1 MHEERVGRW
10 WAPLAAVALWA
21 SSSGCDAPPTPTD
34 AGTDGSIMDA
44 HVSADAPLDVRSSPD
59 TSPPL
64 DTRALEADAR
74 ALDAPVAEDAAR
86 SDVPSDAA
94 SNDAASG
101 DAGPRE
107 WIHGLAQKG
116 PFAPGSRVSV
126 AALDDLLF
134 PTGTILTT
142 ETFGPWG
149 EFELRSLAGML
160 YQVEI
165 SGDAHDERNPGAY
178 EEGLVL
184 RAIVSPDSR
193 GALTSSATV
202 VTHLITPRLR
212 VLVRGGMEIEAA
224 RRQAESELRVGLG
237 VTIPSFDP
245 GPIGGATYVP
255 NDGSDRAAFVALLSV
270 MFAESG
276 LLDAVAD
283 DLRDG
288 TLESPPDGTEWN
300 QDVLNYFW
308 YVQGYPGSAPDFR
321 AFEDIDRDGLPTT
334 TDNCPGTANPD
345 QRDGDH
351 DSRGDACD
359 WTVSVR
365 GSCPDGVIENTL
377 GGVAYCVPPCGSALC
392 APDSVCTSMYGM
404 DGPARF
410 CWQRCRPTDADP
422 CPDGFACAGH
432 DFGLG
437 VVFRCEPRPAPARR
451 RPCTWGAPGMEF
463 CVWSGLDNCCPDGE
477 VCQLVDGTTAHQC
490 LRVCEVPGSVC
501 DTGGICWPRG
511 GEPIPP
517 GTGVCNPP

>member
-1 MHEERVGRW
+1 
-10 WAPLAAVALWA
+10 
-21 SSSGCDAPPTPTD
+21 
-34 AGTDGSIMDA
+34 MDA

-126 AALDDLLF
+126 AALDELLF

>member
-1 MHEERVGRW
+1 MRRRVDGL
-10 WAPLAAVALWA
+10 WAPVSLALSGIWW
-21 SSSGCDAPPTPTD
+21 GCDAPPAPTD
-34 AGTDGSIMDA
+34 GGTDGSTMDA
-44 HVSADAPLDVRSSPD
+44 AVSSDAPPDVRSSPD
-59 TSPPL
+59 ASHAPDTSQPL
-64 DTRALEADAR
+64 DTRSPEADTP
-74 ALDAPVAEDAAR
+74 ALDAPVTEDAAA
-86 SDVPSDAA
+86 SDAA
-94 SNDAASG
+94 SPDAAASDASG

-126 AALDDLLF
+126 AALDELLF

-149 EFELRSLAGML
+149 EFELRSLAGTL

-165 SGDAHDERNPGAY
+165 HGDAHDERSPGGY

-224 RRQAESELRVGLG
+224 RRQAESELRVGLA

-245 GPIGGATYVP
+245 GPIGGATYLP

-270 MFAESG
+270 LFAESG

-308 YVQGYPGSAPDFR
+308 YVQGYPGVRPTSARSRTSTATVCRRRRTTVLARPTR
-321 AFEDIDRDGLPTT
+321 ISATVTT
-334 TDNCPGTANPD
+334 TAVVT
-345 QRDGDH
+345 
-351 DSRGDACD
+351 
-359 WTVSVR
+359 
-365 GSCPDGVIENTL
+365 
-377 GGVAYCVPPCGSALC
+377 
-392 APDSVCTSMYGM
+392 
-404 DGPARF
+404 PA
-410 CWQRCRPTDADP
+410 
-422 CPDGFACAGH
+422 
-432 DFGLG
+432 
-437 VVFRCEPRPAPARR
+437 
-451 RPCTWGAPGMEF
+451 
-463 CVWSGLDNCCPDGE
+463 
-477 VCQLVDGTTAHQC
+477 
-490 LRVCEVPGSVC
+490 
-501 DTGGICWPRG
+501 TGR
-511 GEPIPP
+511 
-517 GTGVCNPP
+517 

>member
-1 MHEERVGRW
+1 MLPPATPPAMRVHENG
-10 WAPLAAVALWA
+10 
-21 SSSGCDAPPTPTD
+21 STD
-34 AGTDGSIMDA
+34 W
-44 HVSADAPLDVRSSPD
+44 R
-59 TSPPL
+59 
-64 DTRALEADAR
+64 RK
-74 ALDAPVAEDAAR
+74 AR
-86 SDVPSDAA
+86 SRLDRA
-94 SNDAASG
+94 
-101 DAGPRE
+101 
-107 WIHGLAQKG
+107 
-116 PFAPGSRVSV
+116 VSV
-126 AALDDLLF
+126 AALDELLF

-149 EFELRSLAGML
+149 EFELRSLAGTL

-165 SGDAHDERNPGAY
+165 HGDAHDERSPGGY

-224 RRQAESELRVGLG
+224 RRQAESELRVGLA

-245 GPIGGATYVP
+245 GPIGGATYLP

-270 MFAESG
+270 LFAESG

-334 TDNCPGTANPD
+334 TDNCPGTANSD

-377 GGVAYCVPPCGSALC
+377 RGVAYCVPPCGSALC
-392 APDSVCTSMYGM
+392 AADSGVREHASPWTAPRGTVCSAAVRRMSI
-404 DGPARF
+404 PV
-410 CWQRCRPTDADP
+410 PTDSPVRVATSAWASYS
-422 CPDGFACAGH
+422 GASRAQ
-432 DFGLG
+432 
-437 VVFRCEPRPAPARR
+437 PRPGGCRARGRSPAA
-451 RPCTWGAPGMEF
+451 TTTASGGATE
-463 CVWSGLDNCCPDGE
+463 NCCPDGE